1 MFVSCVKEGCH
12 VFFWI
17 PELSQRSAGG
27 RWWTLVTTPASHF
40 MTLSYPLFN
49 EQTGKSALVPI
60 VFSSPTWFL
69 SSSSW
74 WDIVCLIARS
84 SLRARLLGPFRVDPR
99 WLKEALFWHNV
110 TQLLRL
116 PPTHSR
122 FWGQINCK
130 SMSAQDYIEQ
140 VFLGNVFEQDWW
152 IARSIDMSYNFNVL
166 DLWESFYLLY
176 RFWIVS

>member
-1 MFVSCVKEGCH
+1 MCSSGS
-12 VFFWI
+12 
-17 PELSQRSAGG
+17 L
-27 RWWTLVTTPASHF
+27 
-40 MTLSYPLFN
+40 
-49 EQTGKSALVPI
+49 
-60 VFSSPTWFL
+60 SSPKDQPGVARELWLQLLPLTSWLYLTCSSMSKQENLLYLRLCFNLRPAIL

-74 WDIVCLIARS
+74 WDIFCLRARS
-84 SLRARLLGPFRVDPR
+84 SLRARFLGPFRVDPR

-116 PPTHSR
+116 PPTHLR

-152 IARSIDMSYNFNVL
+152 IARSIDMSYNVL
-166 DLWESFYLLY
+166 NNFIISSNCPATEFVEDFL
-176 RFWIVS
+176 